1 VNKIRRTSQSR
12 ARPFRHGESGQ
23 AFVEFAFVALMM
35 MVMVFGLIDFGR
47 VVYERQVLVNL
58 TREGSNLASRGTS
71 LSDTVTAVFTSASPL
86 NLNTKGR
93 VIVTTVLN
101 SNGMFVV
108 SGQLAQGGISA
119 TSKVGT
125 GVGNKATLPP
135 AAVAIP
141 QPNQTLYVT
150 EVFYSYAP
158 VTPVGKLLKLT
169 LPPTLYDVAY
179 F

>member
-1 VNKIRRTSQSR
+1 
-12 ARPFRHGESGQ
+12 
-23 AFVEFAFVALMM
+23 MM

-47 VVYERQVLVNL
+47 AVYERQVLVNL
-58 TREGSNLASRGTS
+58 TREGSNLASRGTT
-71 LSDTVTAVFTSASPL
+71 LSDTMTAVFTSAGPL
-86 NLNTKGR
+86 NLNARGR
-93 VIVTTVLN
+93 VIVTTVFN
-101 SNGMFVV
+101 SNGTFVV

-125 GVGNKATLPP
+125 GVGNTATLPP

-158 VTPVGKLLKLT
+158 ITPIGKLLKLT